1 MKQYVV
7 SEETANIMR
16 HILKSRA
23 EFFMTTPETK
33 AAYRN
38 VSNML
43 EYLLH
48 DWTDYLKQFDY
59 FSDKENSQVAI
70 PNHGV
75 QLWYN

>member
-16 HILKSRA
+16 HILESRA
-23 EFFMTTPETK
+23 EFYDNPTVK

-38 VSNML
+38 TRDML
-43 EYLLH
+43 EYLLR

-59 FSDKENSQVAI
+59 FSDEENS
-70 PNHGV
+70 
-75 QLWYN
+75 